1 MAGTLR
7 LVNTGGTN
15 GQTTVTA
22 AGTADRTINLP
33 DEGGTL
39 LINSGTTE
47 HILPSGTVGS
57 PGLAVVDDLDTGLYA
72 PTANILAVTTSGT
85 EVARF
90 TSDQRLVLNDTADT
104 TFARLVVRGNTGPG
118 GFGGVIGLKRTDNT
132 PGATDN
138 IGLIQNYTSDSE
150 VISRIQTRRDNG
162 TWTAATSYPTAIDFY
177 TVEDGTAVLR
187 DQPTLSLSSRG
198 GVTFDGDVGFDF
210 VSRSPTNTLDHLLA
224 RCQTQCQRISTISS
238 TTPGVFDIGPVN
250 GGDNRYEI
258 VMIGAHNS
266 SSVNA
271 TGYYLATVRSSSNT
285 IVVRTIHESMTG
297 AGSNVTFTVSGSALR
312 MTINNGGGT
321 AYRNLTVM
329 VRSSGANANTQY
341 IAMDSTLGIASPS

>member
-7 LVNTGGTN
+7 LVNTGGSN

-72 PTANILAVTTSGT
+72 PAANTLAVTTSGT
-85 EVARF
+85 ETARF
-90 TSDQRLVLNDTADT
+90 NANQQLLLNDTTDT
-104 TFARLVVRGNTGPG
+104 SNARLIVRGNLSGD
-118 GFGGVIGLKRTDNT
+118 GFGGIIGLKRTNNT
-132 PGATDN
+132 PSATN
-138 IGLIQNYTSDSE
+138 PIGLLISYTSDSE
-150 VISRIQTRRDNG
+150 VVSRIETRRDNG

-198 GVTFDGDVGFDF
+198 AVTFDGDVGFDL
-210 VSRSPTNTLDHLLA
+210 VNRSPTNTLSHILA
-224 RCQTQCQRISTISS
+224 RCQTQCQRISTVSS
-238 TTPGVFDIGPVN
+238 ASPGIFDIGPV
-250 GGDNRYEI
+250 DAADHRYEI

-271 TGYYLATVRSSSNT
+271 TGYYLATVRSNSTT
-285 IVVRTIHESMTG
+285 IVVQTIHETMSG
-297 AGSNVTFTVSGSALR
+297 AGSNAAFAVSGSSLR
-312 MTINNGGGT
+312 MTITNNGGT
-321 AYRNLTVM
+321 AYRNLTVT
-329 VRSSGANANTQY
+329 VRSSSPNANAQY
-341 IAMDSTLGIASPS
+341 IAMDSTLGAASPS